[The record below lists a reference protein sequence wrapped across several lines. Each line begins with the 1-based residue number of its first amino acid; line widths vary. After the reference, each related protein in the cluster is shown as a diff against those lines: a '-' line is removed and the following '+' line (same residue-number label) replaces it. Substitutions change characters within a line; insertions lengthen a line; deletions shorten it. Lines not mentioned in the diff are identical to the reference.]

1 MLHKSPTC
9 DPARVYRRKAV
20 AARNVGAGA
29 RCSCGEDRPPALI
42 AGSNPTICAECQ
54 RAWNKRAPM
63 DDHHFAGR
71 ANNPATISVPV
82 NDHRAVLSAA
92 QMEWPKSTLSNPER
106 SPLLA
111 GAACVRGFIDTI
123 LYLIEKGLLW
133 LAEML
138 EQLDEVLL
146 NKLGP
151 EWWANT
157 KIERFGPKK
166 KKPSAQA

>member
-1 MLHKSPTC
+1 MLRKSPTC
-9 DPARVYRRKAV
+9 DPARDYRRKAV

-54 RAWNKRAPM
+54 RAGNKRALM

-92 QMEWPKSTLSNPER
+92 LVTDSIITTPISTVPNL
-106 SPLLA
+106 PLTSISCA
-111 GAACVRGFIDTI
+111 
-123 LYLIEKGLLW
+123 LI
-133 LAEML
+133 
-138 EQLDEVLL
+138 
-146 NKLGP
+146 
-151 EWWANT
+151 T
-157 KIERFGPKK
+157 
-166 KKPSAQA
+166 